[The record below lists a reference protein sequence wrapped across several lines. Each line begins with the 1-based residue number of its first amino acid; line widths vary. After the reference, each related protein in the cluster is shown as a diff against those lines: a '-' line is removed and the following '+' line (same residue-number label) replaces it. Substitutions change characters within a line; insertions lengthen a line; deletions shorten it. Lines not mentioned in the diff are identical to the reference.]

1 VSKDEPAA
9 EVDPITDPIVDQVTD
24 PARDHYP
31 DQTLDPAAVPGL
43 DPNTPVY
50 GRVRRAPRYGSFV
63 ATGAILGVV
72 LGIVLSFS
80 RPSTG
85 DFSQNSV
92 VGYVAAIL
100 GLIGALIGGALAVL
114 MERRR
119 R

>member
-1 VSKDEPAA
+1 VSKDEPGA
-9 EVDPITDPIVDQVTD
+9 EVDPTLDPTVHPV
-24 PARDHYP
+24 RDHYQ
-31 DQTLDPAAVPGL
+31 DQALDPDAVPGL

-50 GRVRRAPRYGSFV
+50 GRIRQAPRYGSFV

-114 MERRR
+114 MDRRR